1 MPLARIR
8 YNTSAAVVG
17 AILLPI
23 PVVFLLTGW
32 MMISARWN
40 EGVIIVSCTALYIAA
55 LLAALRFVQVP
66 VRVALSPDGI
76 WIQPLRGFQPY
87 RHLDSLLAWSQISSL
102 YLVQRP
108 RQRDASD
115 LALAIQRGRTL
126 GYLTA
131 PAAILESVLADARR
145 QLEPSGRGALVQSG
159 VVTPA
164 QEKAQSRF
172 YQWSVAISTVLF
184 LLVLVLRLLE
194 AFGLI

>member
-1 MPLARIR
+1 MPPTNIR

-23 PVVFLLTGW
+23 PLVFLLIGW
-32 MMISARWN
+32 MMIIAQWN

-66 VRVALSPDGI
+66 VRVALSSDGI
-76 WIQPLRGFQPY
+76 WIQPVRHFQPY
-87 RHLDSLLAWSQISSL
+87 RHLETLLPWYQISTL

-115 LALAIQRGRTL
+115 LALAIRRGRAT

-145 QLEPSGRGALVQSG
+145 QLEPAGRGDIVQTAVLS
-159 VVTPA
+159 A
-164 QEKAQSRF
+164 ARERNQSRF
-172 YQWSVAISTVLF
+172 YRWSVAIAAVLS
-184 LLVLVLRLLE
+184 LLVLLLRLLE
-194 AFGLI
+194 AFDLL